1 MSHQIEGYLD
11 KLRQLALT
19 RDQTEFEMG
28 KLHLAIRGL
37 CNLIDDPA
45 EREAYKAVLE
55 TYSIRTGLT
64 DLVLLCLNISDK
76 PLTPGDIR
84 DFIVNYGSEVG
95 VQQNLLQSV
104 HTTLRRLEETGK
116 VKQEIITDGETAE
129 KAYRRVSIRERLA
142 QRGVEVS
149 DANRVGDRMEK
160 RFDQMFG
167 HAFALWGSKPVSM
180 ATLLPDKSQPAE
192 NTGSRMLD
200 IVKQR
205 KAKNSK

>member
-55 TYSIRTGLT
+55 MYSVRTGLT
-64 DLVLLCLNISDK
+64 DLVLLCLNISNK
-76 PLTPGDIR
+76 PLTPGQIR

-116 VKQEIITDGETAE
+116 VKQDITTDGEIVE
-129 KAYRRVSIRERLA
+129 KAYRRASIRERLA
-142 QRGVEVS
+142 ERGVKAS
-149 DANRVGDRMEK
+149 DASRVGDRMEK

-167 HAFALWGSKPVSM
+167 HAFALWGRENVSTS
-180 ATLLPDKSQPAE
+180 ARLPDKGQPAE
-192 NTGSRMLD
+192 SSGSRLLD
-200 IVKQR
+200 MVKER
-205 KAKNSK
+205 K